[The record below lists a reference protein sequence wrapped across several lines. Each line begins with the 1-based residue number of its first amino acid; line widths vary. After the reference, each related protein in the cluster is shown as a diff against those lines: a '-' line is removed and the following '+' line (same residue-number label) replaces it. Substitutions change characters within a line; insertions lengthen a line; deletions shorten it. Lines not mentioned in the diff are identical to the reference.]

1 MVVGQ
6 DNICSELDRHDLPLL
21 NDSPLMLLNAGELW
35 MDFAL
40 TPDQQALCD
49 AVQKIC
55 ADFDDDYWLKHD
67 RSEEFPAEFYK
78 AIADGGWLGIA
89 MPEEYG
95 GAGLGV
101 TDAALMMHTVGRSAG
116 AMSAASAIHLN
127 IFGPHPIVVF
137 GSGEQKQRWLPDLIQ
152 GRRKSCFGVTEAD
165 AGLNTTSIKTR
176 AVLEGEHYRVQG
188 KKVWIST
195 AQQADKIM
203 LLTRTTPK
211 EECENPTEG
220 MTLFYTDLNRDFCD
234 VRIIPKMGRAAVD
247 SNEIFIDGLSVP
259 VEDRIGDEGKGFRYL
274 LHSLNPERIL
284 IAMEAIG
291 IGQNALARAAGYAKE
306 RIVFDRPIGQNQAI
320 QHPLAQSWMELEAAF
335 LMAMKAASL
344 YDSGEPCGLEAN
356 AAKYLGAE
364 AGFQACTR
372 AVMTHGGMGYASEFH
387 VERLMRE
394 VMIARLAP
402 ISPQLI
408 LCNIA
413 EKALGLPKSY

>member
-1 MVVGQ
+1 
-6 DNICSELDRHDLPLL
+6 
-21 NDSPLMLLNAGELW
+21 

-40 TPDQQALCD
+40 TPDQQAVCD

-55 ADFDDDYWLKHD
+55 AGFDDDYWLAHD
-67 RSEEFPAEFYK
+67 RSGEFPTDFYE
-78 AIADGGWLGIA
+78 AIAAGGWLGIA

-101 TDAALMMHTVGRSAG
+101 TDAALMMHVVGRSAG
-116 AMSAASAIHLN
+116 AMSAASAIHIN

-137 GSGEQKQRWLPDLIQ
+137 GSAEQKQRWLPDLIQ
-152 GRRKSCFGVTEAD
+152 GRKKSCFGVTEPD
-165 AGLNTTSIKTR
+165 AGLDTTSIKTFAKR
-176 AVLEGEHYRVQG
+176 DGDKYLIKG

-195 AQQADKIM
+195 AQEADKIM

-211 EECENPTEG
+211 EDCKKATEG

-234 VRIIPKMGRAAVD
+234 VRLIPKMGRAAVD
-247 SNEIFIDGLSVP
+247 SNEIFIDDLPVP
-259 VEDRIGDEGKGFRYL
+259 AEDRIGEEGKVFRYL

-284 IAMEAIG
+284 IGIEAIG
-291 IGQNALARAAGYAKE
+291 VGQNALARASGYAKE
-306 RIVFDRPIGQNQAI
+306 RVVFDRPIGKNQAI
-320 QHPLAQSWMELEAAF
+320 QHPLAESWMELEAAF

-344 YDSGEPCGLEAN
+344 YDKGEPCGLEAN

-372 AVMTHGGMGYASEFH
+372 AVMTYGGMGYAKEYH

-402 ISPQLI
+402 VSPQLI

>member
-1 MVVGQ
+1 
-6 DNICSELDRHDLPLL
+6 
-21 NDSPLMLLNAGELW
+21 
-35 MDFAL
+35 MDFSL
-40 TPDQQALCD
+40 TPDQQAVCD

-55 ADFDDDYWLKHD
+55 ARFDDDYWLDHD
-67 RSEEFPAEFYK
+67 RTAEFPAQFYD

-89 MPEEYG
+89 MPEEFG

-116 AMSAASAIHLN
+116 AMSAASAIHIN

-137 GSGEQKQRWLPDLIQ
+137 GSDEQKQRWLPDLIQ
-152 GRRKSCFGVTEAD
+152 GRKKACFGVTEPD
-165 AGLNTTSIKTR
+165 AGLNTTSIKTFAER
-176 AVLEGEHYRVQG
+176 NGEEYLIRG
-188 KKVWIST
+188 KKIWIST
-195 AQQADKIM
+195 AQVADKIM

-211 EECENPTEG
+211 EKCDNPTEG
-220 MTLFYTDLNRDFCD
+220 LTLFYTDLDREFCD

-247 SNEIFIDGLSVP
+247 SNEIFIDGLPVP
-259 VEDRIGDEGKGFRYL
+259 AADRIGEEGKGFRYL

-291 IGQNALARAAGYAKE
+291 IGQNALARAARYAKE
-306 RIVFDRPIGQNQAI
+306 RIVFDRPIGKNQSI
-320 QHPLAQSWMELEAAF
+320 QHPLAESWMELEAAF

-344 YDSGEPCGLEAN
+344 YDSNQPCGLEAN

-372 AVMTHGGMGYASEFH
+372 AVMTHGGMGYAKEFH

-402 ISPQLI
+402 VSPQLI